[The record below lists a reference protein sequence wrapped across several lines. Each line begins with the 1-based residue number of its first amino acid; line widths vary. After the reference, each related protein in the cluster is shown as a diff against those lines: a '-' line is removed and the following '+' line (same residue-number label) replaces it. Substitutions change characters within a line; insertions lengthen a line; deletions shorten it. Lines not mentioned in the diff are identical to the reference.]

1 MSETRV
7 SRGEPAAL
15 SIEVMSPADWGAV
28 REIYGEGIATGDATF
43 ETDVPSEPDWDR
55 AHLQACRLVARTDH
69 RVIGWAA
76 LSRVSERPVYR
87 GVAEVS
93 VYVSAAARGHSI
105 GSRLLHALIEASER
119 AGVWT
124 LQAGVFPENDASLR
138 LHEACGF
145 RRVGTRYRL
154 GELRQQWRDV
164 VLLERRSEVVG
175 I

>member
-1 MSETRV
+1 MREGRV
-7 SRGEPAAL
+7 SPDGSSAL
-15 SIEVMSPADWGAV
+15 LIEGMLPADWEAV
-28 REIYGEGIATGDATF
+28 RKIYGDGIATGDATF
-43 ETDVPSEPDWDR
+43 ETEVLSEPDWDR
-55 AHLQACRLVARTDH
+55 AHLQECRLVARADD
-69 RVIGWAA
+69 RVVGWAA
-76 LSRVSERPVYR
+76 LSRVSDRQVYC

-93 VYVSAAARGHSI
+93 VYVATAARGRGI
-105 GSRLLHALIEASER
+105 GLRLLRALVEASER